1 MEIYEKVSP
10 RSRVNIRNRELQNDQ
25 ELKERAKRELGP
37 RVMQEL
43 DVRNEAEEQTQIGG
57 LAYS

>member
-1 MEIYEKVSP
+1 MYEKVSP
-10 RSRVNIRNRELQNDQ
+10 RSRVNIRNRELKNYQ
-25 ELKERAKRELGP
+25 ELKEGAKRELGP

-43 DVRNEAEEQTQIGG
+43 DIRNEAEEQTQISV